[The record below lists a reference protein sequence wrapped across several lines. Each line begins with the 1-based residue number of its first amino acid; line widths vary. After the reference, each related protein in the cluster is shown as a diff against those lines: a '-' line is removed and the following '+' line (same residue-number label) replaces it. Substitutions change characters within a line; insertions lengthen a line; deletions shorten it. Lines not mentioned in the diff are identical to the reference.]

1 MDPRLPLSGL
11 AITFFLGQTAIMQTQ
26 TPPRP
31 VPSVDLAKYIG
42 TYYEIARFPN
52 GFQKQCTGNVTAT
65 YAIREDGRLD
75 VINRCR
81 KEDGTE
87 AGASGVAK
95 RAANDTS
102 NARLRVRFA
111 PAWLS
116 LVPKVWGDYW
126 ILGIGPEYSY
136 AVVGSPT
143 REYLWILSRLPRMP
157 AVAYQQAIE
166 IATSNGYDVS
176 RLVKTP
182 QGLEQRQVE
191 NAKGL

>member
-1 MDPRLPLSGL
+1 MDPRLTLAGL
-11 AITFFLGQTAIMQTQ
+11 AITFVVGQTALLR

-31 VPSVDLAKYIG
+31 VASVDLAKYAG

-52 GFQKQCTGNVTAT
+52 RFQKQCTGNVTAT
-65 YAIREDGRLD
+65 YATREDGRVE

-81 KEDGTE
+81 REDGTTQE
-87 AGASGVAK
+87 ARGVAR
-95 RAANDTS
+95 RAENDTS

-116 LVPKVWGDYW
+116 FLPKVWGDYW
-126 ILGIGPEYSY
+126 ILGTGPEYSY

-143 REYLWILSRLPRMP
+143 GEYLWILSRLPRMP
-157 AVAYQQAIE
+157 DLAYQQAIE

-176 RLVKTP
+176 QLVKTP
-182 QGLEQRQVE
+182 QGLE
-191 NAKGL
+191 